1 MFGLKDKDTDQL
13 WWSYRETFTGGVTPA
28 AKPSDKTYNLFV
40 QYKDKLQTIIGA
52 HKIYQG
58 NKPVLTLKEI
68 DFRAREALIKIKYYI
83 TKIVI
88 KVSLRSPVAVITTLL
103 I

>member
-1 MFGLKDKDTDQL
+1 M
-13 WWSYRETFTGGVTPA
+13 
-28 AKPSDKTYNLFV
+28 

-83 TKIVI
+83 PKIVI
-88 KVSLRSPVAVITTLL
+88 KGKLKITGGSNNYTIDLKQKITFRSSKCLC
-103 I
+103 

>member
-1 MFGLKDKDTDQL
+1 M
-13 WWSYRETFTGGVTPA
+13 
-28 AKPSDKTYNLFV
+28 

-68 DFRAREALIKIKYYI
+68 DFRTRSVNKNKILYNENRNKGKLKI
-83 TKIVI
+83 TGGGNNYTIDLSKRLHSDLS
-88 KVSLRSPVAVITTLL
+88 KCLC
-103 I
+103 

>member
-1 MFGLKDKDTDQL
+1 M
-13 WWSYRETFTGGVTPA
+13 
-28 AKPSDKTYNLFV
+28 

-68 DFRAREALIKIKYYI
+68 DFRAREALIKNKILYNENRNKGKLKI
-83 TKIVI
+83 TGGGNN
-88 KVSLRSPVAVITTLL
+88 SHY
-103 I
+103 